1 MFAPLT
7 VLNLGYTQSTTFCGT
22 VKEQHMDAIKRIL
35 AVIDPTKEQQH
46 SLSRSI
52 DLAKKSGATI
62 TAFLSIYDFS
72 YEMTTMLSAD
82 EREAMR
88 EAVIKDRQEW
98 LNEQIALYP
107 ELTIDSCV
115 VWHNRPYEAIIN
127 TVIND
132 GFDLVVKG
140 THQHDTLKSV
150 IFTPTDWHLIR
161 KCPAPVLLV
170 KEKEWPAK
178 GNILAAVNAVSE
190 NEQHLELNKRI
201 INDARFICDL
211 ANATLNLVNAYPAT
225 PVNIAIEIPEFNPGV
240 YNESVK
246 KHHFESTLSLAEG
259 FEIDQAHCHIEEGL
273 PEDVIP
279 DVAARLNSE
288 LVVIGTVGRTGL
300 SAALVGNTAEHV
312 IDSLDCDVLALKPD
326 GYVSPLAK

>member
-1 MFAPLT
+1 M
-7 VLNLGYTQSTTFCGT
+7 NS
-22 VKEQHMDAIKRIL
+22 IKQIL
-35 AVIDPTKEQQH
+35 AIIDPTADSQH
-46 SLSRSI
+46 GLSRSI
-52 DLAKKSGATI
+52 ELAKKSGASI
-62 TAFLSIYDFS
+62 TAFMSIYDFS
-72 YEMTTMLSAD
+72 YEMTTMLSGD

-88 EAVIKDRQEW
+88 NAVVKDRQLW
-98 LNEQIALYP
+98 LDDILALYP
-107 ELTIDSCV
+107 EIKIQSQV
-115 VWHNRPYEAIIN
+115 VWHNRAYEAIID
-127 TVIND
+127 TVINNQ
-132 GFDLVVKG
+132 FDLVVKG

-170 KEKEWPAK
+170 KDQAWPAQ

-190 NEQHLELNKRI
+190 NQQHLDLNHRI
-201 INDARFICDL
+201 IKDAQFLCEL
-211 ANATLNLVNAYPAT
+211 ANASLSLVNAYPAT
-225 PVNIAIEIPEFNPGV
+225 PVNIAIEIPEFNPSV

-246 KHHFESTLSLAEG
+246 KHHIESTQELAAKHK
-259 FEIDQAHCHIEEGL
+259 ISQQNCVIEEGL

-279 DVAARLNSE
+279 DVAKRLNSE

-326 GYVSPLAK
+326 GYVSPLAKN

>member
-1 MFAPLT
+1 MNT
-7 VLNLGYTQSTTFCGT
+7 IQ
-22 VKEQHMDAIKRIL
+22 QIL
-35 AVIDPTKEQQH
+35 AVIDPTVDSQH

-52 DLAKKSGATI
+52 DLAKKSGASI
-62 TAFLSIYDFS
+62 TAFMSIYDFS
-72 YEMTTMLSAD
+72 YEMTTMLSSD

-88 EAVIKDRQEW
+88 NAVVKDRQAW
-98 LNEQIALYP
+98 LDDILAQYP
-107 ELTIDSCV
+107 EVDIKSQV
-115 VWHNRPYEAIIN
+115 VWHNRTYEAIIDA
-127 TVIND
+127 VIEQN
-132 GFDLVVKG
+132 FDLVVKG

-170 KEKEWPAK
+170 KEHAWPER
-178 GNILAAVNAVSE
+178 GNILAAVNSVSE
-190 NEQHLELNKRI
+190 NEQHLALNNRI
-201 INDARFICDL
+201 IKDAQFLCEL
-211 ANATLNLVNAYPAT
+211 ANAKLSLVNAYPAT
-225 PVNIAIEIPEFNPGV
+225 PVNIAIEIPEFNPSV

-246 KHHFESTLSLAEG
+246 KHHVESTHELASKHQ
-259 FEIDQAHCHIEEGL
+259 IAHQDCAIEEGL

-312 IDSLDCDVLALKPD
+312 IDSLNCDVLALKPD
-326 GYVSPLAK
+326 GYVSPLVKN

>member
-1 MFAPLT
+1 MNT
-7 VLNLGYTQSTTFCGT
+7 
-22 VKEQHMDAIKRIL
+22 IKQIL
-35 AVIDPTKEQQH
+35 AIIDPTAESQH
-46 SLSRSI
+46 GLSRSI
-52 DLAKKSGATI
+52 ELAKKSGASI
-62 TAFLSIYDFS
+62 TAFMSIYDFS
-72 YEMTTMLSAD
+72 YEMTTMLSGD

-88 EAVIKDRQEW
+88 NAVVKDRQLW
-98 LNEQIALYP
+98 LDEILQHYLDVDIK
-107 ELTIDSCV
+107 SQV
-115 VWHNRPYEAIIN
+115 VWHNRTYEAIID
-127 TVIND
+127 TVID
-132 GFDLVVKG
+132 QQFDLVVKG

-170 KEKEWPAK
+170 KEHAWPSQ

-190 NEQHLELNKRI
+190 NQQHLDLNHRI
-201 INDARFICDL
+201 IQDAQFLCEL
-211 ANATLNLVNAYPAT
+211 ANASLSIVNAYPAT
-225 PVNIAIEIPEFNPGV
+225 PVNIAIEIPEFNPSI

-246 KHHFESTLSLAEG
+246 KHHIESTHELAASHQ
-259 FEIDQAHCHIEEGL
+259 IAQQNCVIEEGL

-279 DVAARLNSE
+279 DVAKRLNSE

-326 GYVSPLAK
+326 GYVSPLAKD

>member
-1 MFAPLT
+1 MNT
-7 VLNLGYTQSTTFCGT
+7 
-22 VKEQHMDAIKRIL
+22 IKQIL
-35 AVIDPTKEQQH
+35 AIIDPTAESQH
-46 SLSRSI
+46 GLSRSI
-52 DLAKKSGATI
+52 ELAKKSGASI
-62 TAFLSIYDFS
+62 TAFMSIYDFS
-72 YEMTTMLSAD
+72 YEMTTMLSGD

-88 EAVIKDRQEW
+88 NAVVKDRQLW
-98 LNEQIALYP
+98 LDEILQHYP
-107 ELTIDSCV
+107 DVDINSQV
-115 VWHNRPYEAIIN
+115 VWHNRTYEAIID
-127 TVIND
+127 TVID
-132 GFDLVVKG
+132 QQFDLVVKG

-170 KEKEWPAK
+170 KEHAWPSQ

-190 NEQHLELNKRI
+190 NQQHLDLNHRI
-201 INDARFICDL
+201 IQDAQFLCEL
-211 ANATLNLVNAYPAT
+211 ANASLSIVNAYPAT
-225 PVNIAIEIPEFNPGV
+225 PVNIAIEIPEFKPSI

-246 KHHFESTLSLAEG
+246 KHHIESTHELAASHQ
-259 FEIDQAHCHIEEGL
+259 IAQQNCVIEEGL

-279 DVAARLNSE
+279 DVAKRLNSE

-326 GYVSPLAK
+326 GYVSPLAKD

>member
-1 MFAPLT
+1 MNT
-7 VLNLGYTQSTTFCGT
+7 
-22 VKEQHMDAIKRIL
+22 IKQIL
-35 AVIDPTKEQQH
+35 AIIDPTAESQH
-46 SLSRSI
+46 GLSRSI
-52 DLAKKSGATI
+52 ELAKKSGASI
-62 TAFLSIYDFS
+62 TAFMSIYDFS
-72 YEMTTMLSAD
+72 YEMTTMLSGD

-88 EAVIKDRQEW
+88 NAVVKDRQLW
-98 LNEQIALYP
+98 LDEILQHYP
-107 ELTIDSCV
+107 DVDINSQV
-115 VWHNRPYEAIIN
+115 VWHNRTYEAIID
-127 TVIND
+127 TVID
-132 GFDLVVKG
+132 QQFDLVVKG

-170 KEKEWPAK
+170 KEHAWPSQ

-190 NEQHLELNKRI
+190 NQQHLNLNHRI
-201 INDARFICDL
+201 IQDAQFLCEL
-211 ANATLNLVNAYPAT
+211 ANASLSIVNAYPAT
-225 PVNIAIEIPEFNPGV
+225 PVNIAIEIPEFNPSI

-246 KHHFESTLSLAEG
+246 KHHIESTHELAASHQ
-259 FEIDQAHCHIEEGL
+259 IAQQNCVIEEGL

-279 DVAARLNSE
+279 DVAKRLNSE

-326 GYVSPLAK
+326 GYVSPLAKD